1 MAAFVGFTLP
11 SFVLMLGVAVWSAY
25 AADSGVLDG
34 LVRGLKLLAV
44 VVVAEAVRTMALT
57 FCRNTTTTVIAGLT
71 AALLLLV
78 LSPWA
83 QYAALSLAALVG
95 WVFLPRQGAGAV
107 PQASTR
113 AGVRWLPL
121 GLFGLLFF
129 GLPLFALGE
138 PVWGLFSQF
147 YSSGSMVFGGG
158 HVVLPLLQQHLGEAV
173 SEDRFL
179 LGYAAAQTVPGPM
192 FSLAA
197 FLGADLLPAAPVS
210 GALLATA
217 GIFLP
222 GFLLVLALQSVW
234 EVLAARPRIMGL
246 VAGVN
251 AAVVGLLLAAWVN
264 PVALAAINGWLD
276 AVLALLGWIVLFRW
290 RPPILA
296 LVAGFAV
303 VGVALGL

>member
-1 MAAFVGFTLP
+1 MVTL
-11 SFVLMLGVAVWSAY
+11 G
-25 AADSGVLDG
+25 
-34 LVRGLKLLAV
+34 
-44 VVVAEAVRTMALT
+44 
-57 FCRNTTTTVIAGLT
+57 
-71 AALLLLV
+71 
-78 LSPWA
+78 
-83 QYAALSLAALVG
+83 QYAALSLAAVAG
-95 WVFLPRQGAGAV
+95 WVLLPRQGAGAASQV
-107 PQASTR
+107 STR

-179 LGYAAAQTVPGPM
+179 LGYAAAQAVPGPM

-234 EVLAARPRIMGL
+234 EVLAAQPRIMG
-246 VAGVN
+246 
-251 AAVVGLLLAAWVN
+251 
-264 PVALAAINGWLD
+264 
-276 AVLALLGWIVLFRW
+276 
-290 RPPILA
+290 
-296 LVAGFAV
+296 
-303 VGVALGL
+303 